1 MKNIVCFHLFND
13 YSGSPQVLRTVIE
26 GLLEK
31 GDNIDL
37 VTSRGGVL
45 DELAGKERMRMRQYE
60 YRFVRNKFIRCMRY
74 AWVQLQVFF
83 IALSY
88 IFKKDT
94 IIYINTIL
102 PVGAAIGGRLA
113 CKKVVYHYHE
123 NAKAKSTAYR
133 ILAKIMQMI
142 ASEIICVSQYQR
154 SFLRRRKGVHIV
166 PNALQESFTARL
178 TPDGERA
185 FENRRVLML
194 GSLKEYKGTR
204 EFIALAG
211 RQPQYMFELVIN
223 DSQENIDRYLREK
236 KIIPTENLAIYPRQ
250 EDVTPFYNRAS
261 LVLNLTN
268 RRYAIETFGLT
279 ALEAMTAGLPT
290 IVPTVGGIAEMI
302 ANGENGYRIDVQDIE
317 KIEQCIENTLA
328 DKQLYMR
335 LANCALQRSKS
346 YSAEAMTAAIEKIIA
361 SSAGHQHIL
370 LISCILPPSII
381 FTLCS

>member
-13 YSGSPQVLRTVIE
+13 CSGSPKVLKTVIE

-31 GDNIDL
+31 GYHVDL

-45 DELAGKERMRMRQYE
+45 DELAGKENLQMKQYN
-60 YRFVRNKFIRCMRY
+60 YRFARNILIRCMRY

-94 IIYINTIL
+94 VIYINTIL
-102 PVGAAIGGRLA
+102 PVGAAIGGRLVG
-113 CKKVVYHYHE
+113 KKVVYHYHE

-133 ILAKIMQMI
+133 MLAKIMQVI

-154 SFLRRRKGVHIV
+154 SFLRRKKRVTVV
-166 PNALQESFTARL
+166 PNALQENFISKL
-178 TPDGERA
+178 HPDSERA

-194 GSLKEYKGTR
+194 GSLKEYKGTM

-211 RQPQYMFELVIN
+211 RLPQYMFELVIN
-223 DSQENIDRYLREK
+223 DSQENIDKYLKEK
-236 KIIPTENLAIYPRQ
+236 DVAPSANLTLHPRQ
-250 EDVTPFYNRAS
+250 DDVTPFYNRAS

-290 IVPTVGGIAEMI
+290 IVPTVGGIAEMVTD
-302 ANGENGYRIDVQDIE
+302 GENGYRIDVQDIE

-328 DKQLYMR
+328 DKELYLR
-335 LANCALQRSKS
+335 LAACALQHSRS
-346 YSAEAMTAAIEKIIA
+346 YSARAMTTCIERII
-361 SSAGHQHIL
+361 SGRNTINVSH
-370 LISCILPPSII
+370 
-381 FTLCS
+381 